1 MSYQQRQESDRHRPG
16 PSSIGAVTLPD
27 FALVATFQRPAP
39 GVPGGMALP
48 GLICDDTLIG
58 LQTYVALCPPP
69 ERGPGGELIRMS
81 IEQLR
86 RLKSTLSYLVS
97 RADALVITGRDH
109 LVDEAERAWLRGDE
123 VSPRSYVGVTVRTG
137 VQYLAPAIGEEAA
150 LNRPPKRRNGT
161 GPREVIVPDGGGG

>member
-1 MSYQQRQESDRHRPG
+1 M
-16 PSSIGAVTLPD
+16 PD

-39 GVPGGMALP
+39 GVPGGVALP

-58 LQTYVALCPPP
+58 LQTYVALAPAP

-109 LVDEAERAWLRGDE
+109 LVDEAERAFLRGD
-123 VSPRSYVGVTVRTG
+123 PIPPKSYVGVTVSTG
-137 VQYLAPAIGEEAA
+137 VQYLAPAISEEAA
-150 LNRPPKRRNGT
+150 LNRPPKRRNGNGN
-161 GPREVIVPDGGGG
+161 GPREVVVPEPS